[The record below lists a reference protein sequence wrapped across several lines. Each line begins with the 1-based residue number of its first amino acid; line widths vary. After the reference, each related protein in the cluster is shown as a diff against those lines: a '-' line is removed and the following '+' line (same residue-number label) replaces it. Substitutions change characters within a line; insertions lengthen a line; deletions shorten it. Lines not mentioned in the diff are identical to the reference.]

1 METRSNTPKKKLI
14 ETKDCFVGISVEEKM
29 LADAVSN
36 EQKSELDPVPVSS
49 ESDDE
54 RCNDSSYDIWT
65 NIFVV
70 FLDIVVTG
78 LFPGWIYSIIHS

>member
-1 METRSNTPKKKLI
+1 METRSNTPKKNPI

-29 LADAVSN
+29 LADAVLN

-65 NIFVV
+65 NIFVE
-70 FLDIVVTG
+70 FLDIVVTS